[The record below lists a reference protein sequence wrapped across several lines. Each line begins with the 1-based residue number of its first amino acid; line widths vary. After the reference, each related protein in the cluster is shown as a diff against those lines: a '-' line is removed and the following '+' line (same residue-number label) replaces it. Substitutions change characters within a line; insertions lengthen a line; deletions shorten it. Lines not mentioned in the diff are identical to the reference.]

1 MTCVN
6 RFVEHIVS
14 VIASMLKSCR
24 GSQRTRLLTKFTEN
38 DHEKTDRL
46 MELHFKYFDKLRV
59 IDAQLQRNDDEEDE
73 DEMYLKR
80 LEGGLF
86 TLQLVDYIMME
97 VCASGAATI
106 KQRVLHTLNLRGGT
120 VKTIRE
126 IMRGKHFRFSS
137 TREAL
142 VQVKLMFIWSFSQ
155 STQEILAMAVKA
167 KRKKKRNN
175 TSFSS
180 WTSFKITQQS

>member
-1 MTCVN
+1 MGVRNPIFRRT
-6 RFVEHIVS
+6 FVEHVVS
-14 VIASMLKSCR
+14 AIASMLKSCR
-24 GSQRTRLLTKFTEN
+24 GSQRTRLLSKFTEN

-59 IDAQLQRNDDEEDE
+59 IDAQLQRNETDEEDE
-73 DEMYLKR
+73 DEIYLKR

-97 VCASGAATI
+97 VCASGAASI

-126 IMRGKHFRFSS
+126 IMRGKKKEKFPFSS
-137 TREAL
+137 TRESL
-142 VQVKLMFIWSFSQ
+142 IQWPC
-155 STQEILAMAVKA
+155 
-167 KRKKKRNN
+167 N
-175 TSFSS
+175 
-180 WTSFKITQQS
+180 

>member
-1 MTCVN
+1 
-6 RFVEHIVS
+6 
-14 VIASMLKSCR
+14 MLKSCR
-24 GSQRTRLLTKFTEN
+24 GSQRTRLLSKFTEN

-59 IDAQLQRNDDEEDE
+59 IDAQLQRNETDEEDE
-73 DEMYLKR
+73 DEIYLKR

-97 VCASGAATI
+97 VCASGAASI

-126 IMRGKHFRFSS
+126 IMRGKKKEKFPFSS
-137 TREAL
+137 TRESL
-142 VQVKLMFIWSFSQ
+142 IQWPC
-155 STQEILAMAVKA
+155 
-167 KRKKKRNN
+167 N
-175 TSFSS
+175 
-180 WTSFKITQQS
+180 

>member
-1 MTCVN
+1 
-6 RFVEHIVS
+6 
-14 VIASMLKSCR
+14 MLKSCR
-24 GSQRTRLLTKFTEN
+24 GSQRSRLLLKFTEN

-59 IDAQLQRNDDEEDE
+59 IDAQLQRNNDDEDE
-73 DEMYLKR
+73 DEVYLKR

-86 TLQLVDYIMME
+86 TLQLVDYVILE
-97 VCASGAATI
+97 VCASGAPTI

-126 IMRGKHFRFSS
+126 IMRGNCLFFHSPGLIQFVGHLTNLLWDLIAQS
-137 TREAL
+137 TR
-142 VQVKLMFIWSFSQ
+142 
-155 STQEILAMAVKA
+155 EILAMPMKA
-167 KRKKKRNN
+167 KQKKKKNN

-180 WTSFKITQQS
+180 

>member
-1 MTCVN
+1 MCW
-6 RFVEHIVS
+6 FFLEHIVS

-24 GSQRTRLLTKFTEN
+24 GSQRTRLLSKFTEN

-59 IDAQLQRNDDEEDE
+59 IDAQLQRNDEEEDE
-73 DEMYLKR
+73 DEIYLKR

-126 IMRGKHFRFSS
+126 IMRGKYYVFLCFCPLLKPFYS
-137 TREAL
+137 
-142 VQVKLMFIWSFSQ
+142 
-155 STQEILAMAVKA
+155 
-167 KRKKKRNN
+167 
-175 TSFSS
+175 
-180 WTSFKITQQS
+180 